1 VTTVAA
7 IAGLLAIVVTG
18 VRWLRVMQREHY
30 IADSCFTTARRWILR
45 RPLEKVA
52 LIPALAGAVVALVA
66 PHRTAAAIGAL
77 VAAVCASVFP
87 FGMSLLGRDSRVKM
101 TRRAITLASVV
112 GFLAVAVVGIV
123 SPFGRWYTGPAIAA
137 LLMPLLVDIGAWIT
151 APIEA
156 RILGRYRDAAAK
168 KLRTIGPK
176 VIAVTGSWGKTSTKR
191 HVADLLRDSVSV
203 LASPASFNN
212 TGGLSLTINNHMS
225 PGCEVF
231 VAEMGMYGPGE
242 IRALTE
248 WIVPDVAI
256 ICAVGPMH
264 LERAGSIEAIV
275 AAKSEILER
284 ASQAVLWVSNPLLD
298 ELAAQ
303 QTIRVWRVG
312 WRGTPNLD
320 VEVAVGDDNDTIEVS
335 RSGQVIGTCS
345 RANGVHPENAACAV
359 AAVLAY
365 GLDERAIAAA
375 LPTLAGPEHRA
386 TIAHTEAG
394 VFVIDDT
401 FNSNPEGAARA
412 LDSLVHAIP
421 NGQRAVVTPGFVEL
435 GAAQF
440 EENEQFAT
448 AVVAS
453 DVTLVVVGYTNR
465 RALVQGAGGTA
476 TVVVRNRNAARDWV
490 RAQLHSGDGVL
501 WENDLPDY
509 YP

>member
-1 VTTVAA
+1 QH
-7 IAGLLAIVVTG
+7 I
-18 VRWLRVMQREHY
+18 
-30 IADSCFTTARRWILR
+30 
-45 RPLEKVA
+45 
-52 LIPALAGAVVALVA
+52 
-66 PHRTAAAIGAL
+66 
-77 VAAVCASVFP
+77 
-87 FGMSLLGRDSRVKM
+87 
-101 TRRAITLASVV
+101 
-112 GFLAVAVVGIV
+112 
-123 SPFGRWYTGPAIAA
+123 
-137 LLMPLLVDIGAWIT
+137 
-151 APIEA
+151 
-156 RILGRYRDAAAK
+156 
-168 KLRTIGPK
+168 
-176 VIAVTGSWGKTSTKR
+176 
-191 HVADLLRDSVSV
+191 ADLLRDSVPV

-212 TGGLSLTINNHMS
+212 TGGLSRTINDHMS
-225 PGCEVF
+225 PGTEVF

-284 ASQAVLWVSNPLLD
+284 AAQAVLWVSNPYL
-298 ELAAQ
+298 EEVAAR

-312 WRGTPNLD
+312 WRGDPNLD
-320 VEVAVGDDNDTIEVS
+320 IEVAVRDDNDTIEVS
-335 RSGQVIGTCS
+335 RDGRLIGTCS

-375 LPTLAGPEHRA
+375 LPALAGPEHRA
-386 TIAHTEAG
+386 ATAHSEAG

-412 LDSLVHAIP
+412 LDSLVHAVP

-435 GAAQF
+435 GAAQAD
-440 EENEQFAT
+440 ENEQFAA
-448 AVVAS
+448 AVIAS

-465 RALVQGAGGTA
+465 RALVQGADDTA
-476 TVVVRNRNAARDWV
+476 TVLVRNRNAAREWV
-490 RAQLHSGDGVL
+490 RAQLRSGDGVL